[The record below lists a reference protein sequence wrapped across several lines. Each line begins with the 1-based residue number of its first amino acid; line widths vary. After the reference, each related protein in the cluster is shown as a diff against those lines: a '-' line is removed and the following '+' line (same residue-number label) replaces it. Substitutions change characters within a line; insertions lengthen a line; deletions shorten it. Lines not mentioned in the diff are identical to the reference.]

1 MLQSGITSSSNVLL
15 VGASG
20 FIASSLLRHLDALGC
35 KLSIIVN
42 HQHSTPLDPL
52 PVDLLDHVQCSQLSA
67 FPFTH
72 VFNCSGAIS
81 HSLYFKGGK
90 AAFDQHFTLVKNLVD
105 HLNWDSIESFIQ
117 IGSSDEYGSQPAPQ
131 EECMREEAISPYS
144 AGKSLATHFLQ
155 MLARTEHLPIQ
166 IIRPF
171 LVYGPGQKSNRF
183 LPYVI
188 ESCLNDQFFEIG
200 PGDQI
205 RDFLYVDD
213 LVDAMLKCATY
224 NESYGEVFNIASGQ
238 GIQLKGM
245 IQLVQEKI
253 GKGHPVYGARSYRQ
267 GENMSLVADIS
278 KAKEMLN
285 WQPVTMIDEGLDKT
299 IAWYKGH
306 LSNQYEVQ
314 EA

>member
-1 MLQSGITSSSNVLL
+1 MILI
-15 VGASG
+15 VGAGG
-20 FIASSLLRHLDALGC
+20 FIARQLHLSL
-35 KLSIIVN
+35 
-42 HQHSTPLDPL
+42 
-52 PVDLLDHVQCSQLSA
+52 QLSNESIVTLA
-67 FPFTH
+67 CSAAANDSADQGVIPLAELASLRSYDFKY
-72 VFNCSGAIS
+72 VFNCAGCIDHAP
-81 HSLYFKGGK
+81 YFKGGK
-90 AAFDQHFTLVKNLVD
+90 EVFDQHFTLAKNLVD

-117 IGSSDEYGSQPAPQ
+117 IGSSDEYGAHLSPQ
-131 EECMREEAISPYS
+131 VETMREEAISPYS

-205 RDFLYVDD
+205 RDFLYVND
-213 LVDAMLKCATY
+213 LVDAMLKCAAYKET
-224 NESYGEVFNIASGQ
+224 YGEVFNIASGQ

-245 IQLVQEKI
+245 IQLVQDKI

-285 WQPVTMIDEGLDKT
+285 WQPVTTIDEGLDKT
-299 IAWYKGH
+299 ITWYKRH
-306 LSNQYEVQ
+306 LSNQCEVQ